1 VTGLDQIP
9 EGAVWAIM
17 LLPLASF
24 ALISLAA
31 FLGLTNDRRPDGP
44 GPVLSPRLSGY
55 LTIVAI
61 GISFLLSLW
70 ALDGVLDSDG
80 ARIGFDAHE
89 WVVIGTLNVEIGIT
103 LDGLT
108 GIMLVV
114 VTSVALL
121 VQIYS
126 QEYMRGDPGY
136 NRYFAYMS
144 LFTASMLGL
153 VLASS
158 ILQIFVFWELVGLCS
173 YLLIGFWFYKDS
185 ARRAATKAFV
195 VTRIGDVGFMLAI
208 LLIWSETDTL
218 SVPDIQDL
226 AATGAISSTVITW
239 FSLGIFAGA
248 MGKSA
253 QFPLHVWLPDAME
266 GPTPVSALIHA
277 ATMVAAGV
285 YLVARFFPVVVE
297 SDDALATIA
306 IIGSITAIG
315 AAFLGIVATDI
326 KRVMAYSTISQLGY
340 MMMALGVGGIAAA
353 IFHLF
358 THAFFKSQLFLSS
371 GSVNHA
377 TGTFD
382 MRKMGGLRRHMP
394 VTFVTM
400 TIASLALVGVFPL
413 AGFWSKDEILSDAY
427 VDKEWVFAVALVGV
441 FMTAIYV
448 GRMLFMTFG
457 GEYKG
462 GEPIEHAGVQGDSE
476 EEHAPTAHH
485 SPSTPHESPAL
496 MLIPLVILAIMSV
509 IAGLFNLNDDI
520 THLVTGWLP
529 HETEELITEGE
540 FELWIAVVSG
550 VFGIAGLVVAWAI
563 YGAELVSSER
573 IRRLLGPLPKLFE
586 NKYYLDYLYEE
597 ILVKEV
603 LLGSVA
609 FVTDLFDR
617 YVVDGVVN
625 GVARL
630 ARWSSQELRLAQV
643 GQAQLYG
650 AVLVV
655 GALAAV
661 AAMLVVNP
669 P

>member
-1 VTGLDQIP
+1 MTGIEQIP

-17 LLPLASF
+17 LFPFGSF
-24 ALISLAA
+24 CLITLAA

-55 LTIVAI
+55 ITILAI
-61 GISFLLSLW
+61 AISFVLSLW
-70 ALDGVLDSDG
+70 ALDGVLGSDG
-80 ARIGFDAHE
+80 ARIGFDSHE
-89 WVVIGTLNVEIGIT
+89 WVVIGPLEVDIGIT

-108 GIMLVV
+108 GLMLVV

-144 LFTASMLGL
+144 LFATSMLGL

-173 YLLIGFWFYKDS
+173 YLLIGFWYYKDS
-185 ARRAATKAFV
+185 ARAAATKAFV

-218 SVPDIQDL
+218 SVVDIQDM
-226 AATGAISSTVITW
+226 AAAGAISSTVVTW
-239 FSLGIFAGA
+239 FCLGVFAGA
-248 MGKSA
+248 VGKSA

-285 YLVARFFPVVVE
+285 YLVARFFPVFVE
-297 SDDALATIA
+297 SEDALLTVA

-315 AAFLGIVATDI
+315 ASFLGLVATDI

-382 MRKMGGLRRHMP
+382 MRKMGGLRHHMP
-394 VTFVTM
+394 ITFITM

-413 AGFWSKDEILSDAY
+413 AGFWSKDEILGDAY
-427 VDKEWVFAVALVGV
+427 IDKEWVFWIGMAGV
-441 FMTAIYV
+441 FMTALYV

-462 GEPIEHAGVQGDSE
+462 GEPSEHAGGGNA
-476 EEHAPTAHH
+476 EEHAPAAHH
-485 SPSTPHESPAL
+485 SSTPHESPAL
-496 MLIPLVILAIMSV
+496 MAIPLIILAAMSV
-509 IAGLFNLNDDI
+509 IAGFFNLNDDI
-520 THLVTGWLP
+520 TQLVTGWLP
-529 HETEELITEGE
+529 HETEELITESE
-540 FELWIAVVSG
+540 FEWWIAVVSG
-550 VFGIAGLVVAWAI
+550 AIGLAGLTLSWAI
-563 YGAELVSSER
+563 WGAQLFSAAR
-573 IRRLLGPLPKLFE
+573 IRRALGPLPQLFE

-597 ILVKEV
+597 IFLKEG
-603 LLGSVA
+603 LLRSIA
-609 FVTDLFDR
+609 FVVDQFDK

-625 GVARL
+625 GTARL
-630 ARWSSQELRLAQV
+630 TRWVGDGVRLAQA

-650 AVLVV
+650 TVFLV
-655 GALAAV
+655 GAV
-661 AAMLVVNP
+661 AAIAGMLLVNP

>member
-1 VTGLDQIP
+1 
-9 EGAVWAIM
+9 
-17 LLPLASF
+17 
-24 ALISLAA
+24 
-31 FLGLTNDRRPDGP
+31 
-44 GPVLSPRLSGY
+44 
-55 LTIVAI
+55 
-61 GISFLLSLW
+61 
-70 ALDGVLDSDG
+70 
-80 ARIGFDAHE
+80 
-89 WVVIGTLNVEIGIT
+89 
-103 LDGLT
+103 
-108 GIMLVV
+108 
-114 VTSVALL
+114 
-121 VQIYS
+121 
-126 QEYMRGDPGY
+126 
-136 NRYFAYMS
+136 
-144 LFTASMLGL
+144 
-153 VLASS
+153 
-158 ILQIFVFWELVGLCS
+158 
-173 YLLIGFWFYKDS
+173 
-185 ARRAATKAFV
+185 
-195 VTRIGDVGFMLAI
+195 
-208 LLIWSETDTL
+208 
-218 SVPDIQDL
+218 
-226 AATGAISSTVITW
+226 VITW

-358 THAFFKSQLFLSS
+358 THAFFKSQLFLSA

-382 MRKMGGLRRHMP
+382 MRKMGGLRRYMP

-427 VDKEWVFAVALVGV
+427 VDKEWVFAVALIGV

-485 SPSTPHESPAL
+485 SPATPHESPPM

-509 IAGLFNLNDDI
+509 IAGLFNMNDDI

-529 HETEELITEGE
+529 EETEGLITEGQ
-540 FELWIAVVSG
+540 FEMWIAVASG
-550 VFGIAGLVVAWAI
+550 AVGIAGLVVAWAI
-563 YGAELVSSER
+563 YGAQLVSSER
-573 IRRLLGPLPKLFE
+573 IRRLLGPLPQLFE
-586 NKYYLDYLYEE
+586 NKYYLDYLYED
-597 ILVKEV
+597 IFVKEV

-630 ARWSSQELRLAQV
+630 ARRSSQELRLAQV

-650 AVLVV
+650 GVLVV